1 MNTRFAPKRS
11 RLTAALLTSL
21 MLPAGLAA
29 AQEPQQ
35 DNDAAPAVAQ
45 SGSSATNLDRVSV
58 VGSRIKRA
66 EIEGPAPVTVITRAD
81 IDREGFQTVGDML
94 QTLSQNTSSSFTGD
108 LGVTGFTPNAQV
120 VNLRNLGP
128 GYTLTLINGRRP
140 PQYPQP
146 YNRDN
151 NVVNI
156 AAIPTS
162 IVERIEVLTGG
173 ASAIYGSDAVAG
185 VVNIVLKENFDGNY
199 AKLTVG
205 TTEEGGG
212 DSVDFEVSGGK
223 TGDRWSAVWAFQ
235 YGDREPVFASQRE
248 LLSDNRN
255 GPLGDLANPS
265 LSHVAIRGANV
276 GDGAVGTN
284 AFFPG
289 AAACE
294 AMNMVA
300 FAHPTRGDVC
310 GAFDTSASRS
320 ISNKRRFYSAYGYGT
335 FDVTDTTRLF
345 ASANYYTTEAKS
357 SGGTEFWGTSGD
369 QFNRTSAGGTS
380 VYYYDTTAQNFLQL
394 QRIFTPG
401 ELGGAEAASTIY
413 DETMYDVAFG
423 AQGMFG
429 DRFDWEASVNYGK
442 YEYEAD
448 RPRLLAKAVHD
459 YFLGERLGYVS
470 GYAAHTLNLD
480 RWNAPITP
488 EIYRSFATRVVNRG
502 ETTTANA
509 NFNVSGDLFEL
520 PAGAVGFAGVVEW
533 NRATTDLLSDPRTN
547 QLRPLDD
554 QTIYNLT
561 SSGETHGERDRYAI
575 GAEFRVPIL
584 DSLSAQIAARWDKYD
599 DISSV
604 DAATTYNFGLEW
616 RPVDS
621 LLVRG
626 SYATSFRAPDMQ
638 LVFAE
643 RAASYSSILD
653 EYACRAG
660 VGTGATEGPRT
671 RTQCNTS
678 GDPTIYQAQTL
689 IAGNPGLKEEE
700 GESWSAGFVWDII
713 DDMSLSVDWYRI
725 RLEDAASQFSASTLL
740 SQEAACRI
748 GSYADGSAPPSA
760 AFCDN
765 LYQLITRIDA
775 PGTPDNLRVQRI
787 NNSYINTA
795 LQDTTGIDANYRYR
809 LDTDRIG
816 RFTFDVSYSLL
827 LSNEYKQV
835 VEDDLVDYR
844 DLPPSQN
851 YWYPERSRV
860 RGSVNWTYNDWST
873 TVFGTRLGSAW
884 SDAEVA
890 GENAAG
896 GTYGPRLQ
904 PYMIYNLSVAKKFGP
919 NVTAQ
924 FQVVNVLDNQ
934 YREDNSY
941 TAYPFFNPW
950 LGADPLGRRYYVS
963 IGYRF

>member
-1 MNTRFAPKRS
+1 MNDRFEPKRS

-21 MLPAGLAA
+21 MLPAGLAV
-29 AQEPQQ
+29 AQEQQ
-35 DNDAAPAVAQ
+35 DNEAAPAAAAPA
-45 SGSSATNLDRVSV
+45 SSATNLDRVSV

-212 DSVDFEVSGGK
+212 DSVDFEVTGGK

-235 YGDREPVFASQRE
+235 YGNREPVFASQRDA
-248 LLSDNRN
+248 LSDNRN

-265 LSHVAIRGANV
+265 LSHIAIRGANV

-300 FAHPTRGDVC
+300 FTHPTRGEIC

-320 ISNKRRFYSAYGYGT
+320 ISNKRQFYSAYGYGT

-345 ASANYYTTEAKS
+345 ASANYYSTKAKS

-380 VYYYDTTAQNFLQL
+380 VYYYDTTAENFLQL

-401 ELGGAEAASTIY
+401 ELGGPEAASTIF
-413 DETMYDVAFG
+413 DESMYDVAFG

-429 DRFDWEASVNYGK
+429 ERFDWEASANYGK

-470 GYAAHTLNLD
+470 GYAAHTLNLE

-520 PAGAVGFAGVVEW
+520 PAGAVGFAGVLEW
-533 NRATTDLLSDPRTN
+533 NRQTTDLVSDPRTD

-584 DSLSAQIAARWDKYD
+584 DSLSAQVAARWDKYD

-638 LVFAE
+638 LVYAE
-643 RAASYSSILD
+643 GAASYASILD

-660 VGTGATEGPRT
+660 VGTGATQGPRT

-725 RLEDAASQFSASTLL
+725 RLEDAASQFSSSTLL

-795 LQDTTGIDANYRYR
+795 LQDTTGVDATYRYR
-809 LDTDRIG
+809 LDTDRLG
-816 RFTFDVSYSLL
+816 RFTFDVAYSLL

-835 VEDDLVDYR
+835 AEDDLEDYR

-884 SDAEVA
+884 SEAEVA
-890 GENAAG
+890 GQNAAG
-896 GTYGPRLQ
+896 GAYGPRLQ

-924 FQVVNVLDNQ
+924 VQVINVLDNQ

-950 LGADPLGRRYYVS
+950 LGAAPLGRRFYVS
-963 IGYRF
+963 VGYRF

>member
-1 MNTRFAPKRS
+1 MNKRFHAPRRS

-21 MLPAGLAA
+21 MLPAGLAL
-29 AQEPQQ
+29 AQEQQ
-35 DNDAAPAVAQ
+35 DNDAAPTA
-45 SGSSATNLDRVSV
+45 SATNASTTNLDRVSV

-212 DSVDFEVSGGK
+212 DSVDFEVTGGK

-235 YGDREPVFASQRE
+235 YGNREPVFASQRDF
-248 LLSDNRN
+248 LSDNRH
-255 GPLGDLANPS
+255 GPLGDLAAPS
-265 LSHVAIRGANV
+265 LSHVAIRGADV
-276 GDGAVGTN
+276 GDGAIGTN

-300 FAHPTRGDVC
+300 FEHASRGDIC
-310 GAFDTSASRS
+310 GAFNTSASRS
-320 ISNKRRFYSAYGYGT
+320 ISNKRQFYSAYGYGT

-345 ASANYYTTEAKS
+345 ASANYYSTKAKS

-369 QFNRTSAGGTS
+369 QFNRTSAGGTT
-380 VYYYDTTAQNFLQL
+380 VYYYDTQAENFLQL

-429 DRFDWEASVNYGK
+429 DRFDWEASANYGK
-442 YEYEAD
+442 YEYSAD

-459 YFLGERLGYVS
+459 YFLGERLGYVG

-520 PAGAVGFAGVVEW
+520 PAGAVGFAGVLEW
-533 NRATTDLLSDPRTN
+533 NRQTTDLLSDPRTD

-575 GAEFRVPIL
+575 GAEVRVPIL

-604 DAATTYNFGLEW
+604 DAASTYNVGLEW

-638 LVFAE
+638 LVYAQG
-643 RAASYSSILD
+643 AASYATILD

-678 GDPTIYQAQTL
+678 GDPTLYQAQTL

-725 RLEDAASQFSASTLL
+725 RLQDAASQFSSTTLL

-795 LQDTTGIDANYRYR
+795 LQDTTGVDATYRYR
-809 LDTDRIG
+809 LDTDRLG
-816 RFTFDVSYSLL
+816 RFTFDVAYSLL

-835 VEDDLVDYR
+835 ADEDLEDYR

-884 SDAEVA
+884 SEAEEA

-904 PYMIYNLSVAKKFGP
+904 PYMVYNLSVAKKFGP

-924 FQVVNVLDNQ
+924 LQVINVLDNQ